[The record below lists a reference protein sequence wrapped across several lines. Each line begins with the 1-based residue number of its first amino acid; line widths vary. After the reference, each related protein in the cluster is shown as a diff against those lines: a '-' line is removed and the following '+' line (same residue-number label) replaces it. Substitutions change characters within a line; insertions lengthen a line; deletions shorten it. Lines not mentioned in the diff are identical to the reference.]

1 MRLPHIGLSPHR
13 GHNPTDSALAV
24 GTDEPSQRRESHSA
38 SGSFAAVR
46 GAGRPS
52 TTGPG
57 GTAALGCSLPS
68 PMRSSR
74 PTTTA
79 PPDFS
84 QPGSKIRG
92 ADQVNRSQGISHR
105 LVKGCRTTLN
115 RERRTE
121 GFAWPRAV
129 ECDQRYGSVRLTAES
144 RHASRIAE
152 RASPQDREAGRQAPQ
167 AYRRAGHHERTVGCQ
182 CARRRWVVVRSR
194 RRGSR

>member
-1 MRLPHIGLSPHR
+1 MRLLHIGSSHIVVITPL
-13 GHNPTDSALAV
+13 TAALAL
-24 GTDEPSQRRESHSA
+24 GTDEPSQRRENHSA

-46 GAGRPS
+46 GTGRPS

-68 PMRSSR
+68 PMKSSR
-74 PTTTA
+74 RQQRRLTSRNLGPRSGEQIRWTGLKGSVTA
-79 PPDFS
+79 
-84 QPGSKIRG
+84 
-92 ADQVNRSQGISHR
+92 
-105 LVKGCRTTLN
+105 LVKGCRTTFN
-115 RERRTE
+115 RERQTE

-129 ECDQRYGSVRLTAES
+129 ECNQRYGSVRLTAES